1 MSLGSAAGTDS
12 QEGSEDGE
20 AEEVKKGLN
29 YFIGNKHEPR
39 CEKTGLRGF

>member
-29 YFIGNKHEPR
+29 YFIGTQHNDKQAL
-39 CEKTGLRGF
+39 KF